1 MKDGSKTVTRR
12 HQEGNAAWK
21 AGLARSRF
29 KPGHAGLRKCTA
41 FASSRLRQCR
51 GIAMNGLPVCY
62 RHGGASVR
70 ARRRLKKRRKVK
82 HHAWSEK
89 ERTSDRG

>member
-1 MKDGSKTVTRR
+1 
-12 HQEGNAAWK
+12 
-21 AGLARSRF
+21 
-29 KPGHAGLRKCTA
+29 
-41 FASSRLRQCR
+41 
-51 GIAMNGLPVCY
+51 MNGLPVCY